1 MFRQLSGDL
10 LYYLASRSGEGFKEG
25 LKHLI
30 DNNVKAFPKAWN
42 SPDDSLKIVGF
53 AQIMDDLLS
62 KARPGT
68 PVKALKVP
76 AERLAKGKLRKSSFW
91 LNKLK
96 GETNLLIFYTE
107 GCEICKAEKAAI
119 ADIAAKDRKMTV
131 LMVNVDQIMA
141 SDPELAEK
149 LFDSF
154 DLSSLPYIVMTDR
167 KGIIQRRYLSYR

>member
-1 MFRQLSGDL
+1 MIL
-10 LYYLASRSGEGFKEG
+10 LKKQEKEG

-53 AQIMDDLLS
+53 AMIMDDLLS
-62 KARPGT
+62 KSAPGT
-68 PVKALKVP
+68 LIKAVKVP

-91 LNKLK
+91 LNRLK
-96 GETNLLIFYTE
+96 GEKNLIVFYTD

-119 ADIAAKDRKMTV
+119 ADIAAKDRKMSV
-131 LMVNVDQIMA
+131 LMVNVDEITA
-141 SDPELAEK
+141 ADPQLAEK